1 MRGSGGARGTEEP
14 SVGQKRR
21 APIWGAQHLLAS
33 RSPASGAAPRV
44 GIAGIRAKIRGFF
57 VLFYFVPPF
66 LFLFFNLFFS
76 PYLVSEEFILV
87 EN

>member
-1 MRGSGGARGTEEP
+1 MRGRSSEH
-14 SVGQKRR
+14 QF
-21 APIWGAQHLLAS
+21 WGAQHLLAS

-44 GIAGIRAKIRGFF
+44 GIAGIRAKRRGSF

-66 LFLFFNLFFS
+66 LLLFFNLFFS